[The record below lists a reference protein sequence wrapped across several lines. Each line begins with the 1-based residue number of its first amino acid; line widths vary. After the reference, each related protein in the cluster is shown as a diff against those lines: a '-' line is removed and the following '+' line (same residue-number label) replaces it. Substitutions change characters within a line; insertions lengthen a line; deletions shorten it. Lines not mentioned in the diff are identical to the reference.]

1 MNTYEMFNIH
11 EYFLTFQK
19 IHPYLFYNTS
29 DSTQLLLKI
38 QEKLIEKLTNKII
51 DIDQCSQLYNTI
63 KNIIITID
71 VNVDSEE
78 YRLKLQLDQF
88 KFIQEELKIKK
99 LNEIYNL
106 L

>member
-1 MNTYEMFNIH
+1 M
-11 EYFLTFQK
+11 
-19 IHPYLFYNTS
+19 PYLFYNTS

-78 YRLKLQLDQF
+78 YKLKLQLDQF
-88 KFIQEELKIKK
+88 KFTQEELKIKK